1 MKIAKLFMILLY
13 TILLTGCW
21 DKIEIEDRSFILSI
35 GVDKSPKEET
45 EPEGKR
51 YIMTLVNPDTAKAEE
66 GKVLDFITFDTEATS
81 YTTGTIHLLQR
92 FSKDHSYEHTKV
104 IIFGEELLK
113 DEILVKDILDAFTR
127 GHQFHTSMLVYMVP
141 GKAADV
147 FKVKPK
153 MKSLLAYYITGIA
166 EHEDVATRI
175 GKTSFLDFTK
185 SIATNEGD
193 AIMPILIPSEDE
205 VEAEGMG
212 IIKDFKLIGKL
223 DEEET
228 IAYKWL
234 NNKTRGGVIEIEK
247 PEYSI
252 PFTYY
257 SFKRKIS
264 LDRIEEGKIYFNY
277 SMETEGA
284 IEEYTL
290 GKKLLDNDILQEI
303 ERELGDNIEKRC
315 DKLVKKLQEEHAVD
329 LIGIREYLS
338 KYHPKIYDTVSQ
350 NYHDFFQNRVVI
362 DVKADAKVRRIGET
376 Q

>member
-1 MKIAKLFMILLY
+1 MKIAKFFIILLC

-21 DKIEIEDRSFILSI
+21 DKIEIEERSFILSI
-35 GVDKSPKEET
+35 GIDKSPKEEM
-45 EPEGKR
+45 EPQRNR

-81 YTTGTIHLLQR
+81 YTTGAIQLLQR
-92 FSKDHSYEHTKV
+92 FPKDFSFEHTKV
-104 IIFGEELLK
+104 IIFGRELLE
-113 DEILVKDILDAFTR
+113 DEILVKDILDAFAR
-127 GHQFHTSMLVYMVP
+127 GHQFHASMLVYMVP
-141 GKAADV
+141 DKAAEV

-166 EHEDVATRI
+166 EHEEDAARI

-193 AIMPILIPSEDE
+193 AAIPILIPSNDE
-205 VEAEGMG
+205 VKAEGMG
-212 IIKDFKLIGKL
+212 VMKDFKFIGKL
-223 DEEET
+223 NEEET
-228 IAYKWL
+228 VAYKWL
-234 NNKTRGGVIEIEK
+234 NNKARGGVIEISK

-277 SMETEGA
+277 SMEAEGA
-284 IEEYTL
+284 VEEYKL
-290 GKKLLDNDILQEI
+290 DKKLLDNDILQEI
-303 ERELGDNIEKRC
+303 QKELEDNIEKRC
-315 DKLVKKLQEEHAVD
+315 DRLVKKLQEEYAVD

-338 KYHPKIYDTVSQ
+338 KYHPKIYDTISQ
-350 NYHDFFQNRVVI
+350 NYNDFFQNKVVVN
-362 DVKADAKVRRIGET
+362 VKADVKVRRIGKTE
-376 Q
+376 